1 MKLPVIDGG
10 GDLDTFDDLDRQ
22 ISRSVSPISTNIRI
36 PKSAIA
42 GIVGDQ
48 LSTMEISK
56 CHFSLIKPVTSCIIN
71 ILLAIQYNTTPYNI
85 IQCKTINTIQYN
97 TIQYNILPC
106 FACLV
111 VVTFV
116 VIVYANLLD
125 VKTSFLKEILLV
137 VNAESPI
144 WNLPP

>member
-56 CHFSLIKPVTSCIIN
+56 CHFSLIKPVTSSITN
-71 ILLAIQYNTTPYNI
+71 ILLAIQYNKYN
-85 IQCKTINTIQYN
+85 KMQYN
-97 TIQYNILPC
+97 TIQYNIFVMFCLPGSS
-106 FACLV
+106 
-111 VVTFV
+111 TFCC
-116 VIVYANLLD
+116 YSLY
-125 VKTSFLKEILLV
+125 
-137 VNAESPI
+137 
-144 WNLPP
+144 